1 MITLWLIVMINMFY
15 DSVGGFFLFFGE
27 KLVLR
32 AEKKNKLKYFLTGL

>member
-15 DSVGGFFLFFGE
+15 DSVGGFFCE